1 MIPIVDKQSA
11 IPIYVQ
17 IEELL
22 RERIVQG
29 TYPVNSL
36 IPSERDLSAQFG
48 VSRMTVRQALL
59 NLVKEGYLY
68 REKGRGTFV
77 AEEKMEQPLNGL
89 TSFTED
95 MKARGFVPGTKL
107 IGFSKVKPDAQIAA
121 KLGLAEEALVYKI
134 IRIRYADNTPMAI
147 ERSFLPVG
155 LLPELTEEALQG
167 SLYAYIEQQAHLVI
181 GQATQRMEAALA
193 KLDDAEYLQISLP
206 SAVVLIE
213 RISMLD
219 DGRPFEV
226 VRSTY
231 RADRYKF
238 ISEIGR

>member
-1 MIPIVDKQSA
+1 MVDKQSS

-22 RERIVQG
+22 RERIACG

-36 IPSERDLSAQFG
+36 IPSERELSEQFG
-48 VSRMTVRQALL
+48 VSRMTVRQSLM
-59 NLVKEGYLY
+59 NLVKEGLLY

-95 MKARGFVPGTKL
+95 MKARGFVPGTALVSFKE
-107 IGFSKVKPDAQIAA
+107 VKPDKQVAA
-121 KLGLAEEALVYKI
+121 RLGLPAGALVYQI
-134 IRIRYADNTPMAI
+134 VRVRYADNTPMAI
-147 ERSFLPVG
+147 ERSFLPVA
-155 LLPELTEEALQG
+155 LLPDLTEAALQG
-167 SLYAYIEQQAHLVI
+167 SLYAYIEQECGLVI
-181 GQATQRMEAALA
+181 GQAVQRMEAALA
-193 KLDDAEYLQISLP
+193 KQEDAEFLQISLP
-206 SAVVLIE
+206 AAVVLIE
-213 RISMLD
+213 RVSALD

>member
-1 MIPIVDKQSA
+1 MIPIVDKQSS

-17 IEELL
+17 IEDLL
-22 RERIVQG
+22 RDRIVQG

-48 VSRMTVRQALL
+48 VSRMTVRQALM

-107 IGFSKVKPDAQIAA
+107 IGFSKVQPDVHIAA

-134 IRIRYADNTPMAI
+134 IRVRYADNTPMAI

-155 LLPELTEEALQG
+155 LLPDLTEEALQG

-206 SAVVLIE
+206 AAVVLIE

>member
-1 MIPIVDKQSA
+1 MLPIVDKQSA

-22 RERIVQG
+22 RERIAEG

-59 NLVKEGYLY
+59 NLVKEGLLY

-107 IGFSKVKPDAQIAA
+107 IGFSIVQPDAQIAA
-121 KLGLAEEALVYKI
+121 KLGLDGEASVYKI

-206 SAVVLIE
+206 AAVVLIE